1 MMENF
6 LDKILVEKRLEVA
19 QMELETPRK
28 VRQVKGF
35 VQRLREQPDTLQVI
49 GEVKR
54 ASPSLGAINMDV
66 DILEQ
71 ASAYAA
77 AGVSA
82 ISVLTDPV
90 FFKGSI
96 DDLRLVAQAVDVP
109 VLNKDFI
116 IDKRQ
121 IVRAVNSGATI
132 VLLIVSCLSESDL
145 KDLYD
150 YAISLGLEVLVEVHN
165 AQELAVAHRINA
177 QLIGVNNR
185 NLKTF
190 EVSLQNSLDL
200 VSLQEK
206 GRYYISESGI
216 KSPVEAQIVAPDF
229 RAVLVG
235 EALMKDGDPKAA
247 ARALQVTRHVD

>member
-1 MMENF
+1 MENF
-6 LDKILVEKRLEVA
+6 LDKILAEKRREVD
-19 QMELETPRK
+19 MMVMETPRP
-28 VRQVKGF
+28 VRQTKGF
-35 VQRLREQPDTLQVI
+35 VQRLREDEAFLQVI

-54 ASPSLGAINMDV
+54 ASPSLGAINMTVDV
-66 DILEQ
+66 LAQ
-71 ASAYAA
+71 AKSYET

-96 DDLRLVAQAVDVP
+96 DDLRLVADNVSIP

-116 IDKRQ
+116 IDKKQ

-132 VLLIVSCLSESDL
+132 VLLIVACLSESDL
-145 KDLYD
+145 KKLYQF
-150 YAISLGLEVLVEVHN
+150 AVSLGLEVLVEVHN
-165 AQELAVAHRINA
+165 APELEVAHRIGA
-177 QLIGVNNR
+177 DLIGVNNR

-200 VSLQEK
+200 VSLQQAD
-206 GRYYISESGI
+206 RFYISESGI
-216 KSPVEAQIVAPDF
+216 KSHLEAEQVAADF

-235 EALMKDGDPKAA
+235 EALMKDGNPTDAA
-247 ARALQVTRHVD
+247 KQLQVKRHVD